1 MVHPER
7 KFSSD
12 KNKPKIVQTLVYLC
26 AGTPAHGGVRFSIT
40 SRGEGAHL
48 PAQAPVLEGIE
59 RLFMRIVRFR
69 SVLVGG
75 RGQEGGAMG
84 SGRLSASMGGTKL
97 QYHGRREWI
106 IGCQLQ

>member
-7 KFSSD
+7 KFCSD
-12 KNKPKIVQTLVYLC
+12 KNRPKIVQTLVYLC

-40 SRGEGAHL
+40 SRGEGAHV

-97 QYHGRREWI
+97 QY
-106 IGCQLQ
+106 